1 MIKLSIVILL
11 LLEVEPFVCS
21 RELNLNEIFLA
32 LIVPYF
38 DLYLSVMFEFCT
50 ISTYLKIRKEQKNI
64 FQGLRQRTPMEHFNL
79 RVQGLSLASDGAY
92 DKHDA

>member
-11 LLEVEPFVCS
+11 LIEVEPFVCS

-32 LIVPYF
+32 LIAPYF

-50 ISTYLKIRKEQKNI
+50 ISTYLKIRKEQKKHLSRPSPKDADGT
-64 FQGLRQRTPMEHFNL
+64 FQFKGARSITRK
-79 RVQGLSLASDGAY
+79 RWSL
-92 DKHDA
+92 

>member
-50 ISTYLKIRKEQKNI
+50 ISTYLKIRKEQKKTSFKAFAKGRRWNI
-64 FQGLRQRTPMEHFNL
+64 
-79 RVQGLSLASDGAY
+79 SI
-92 DKHDA
+92 